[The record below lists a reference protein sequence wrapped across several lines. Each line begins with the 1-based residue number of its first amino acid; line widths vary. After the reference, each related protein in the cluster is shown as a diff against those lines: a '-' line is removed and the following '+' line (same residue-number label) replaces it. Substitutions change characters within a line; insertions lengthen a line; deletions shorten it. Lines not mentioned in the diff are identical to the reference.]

1 MANINNEAGR
11 SEAAALPW
19 SAARTSGSRSLFASA
34 SGAVWIL
41 LALGAIFGALFW
53 GGGSLAAILDT
64 AWRGYAS
71 PVIGGAARGLLGDG
85 TASRIV
91 LWGLDAGLNAVLS
104 VAVPYVLT
112 FYLILALLQESGALS
127 HVTAAADRL
136 LVRTGLTTTASLP
149 LVIGAGCNVP
159 AILSLRSLRSE
170 GERVV
175 AGALV
180 TLVPCSART
189 AVIFGTVGYVLGWQW
204 ALGLY
209 ALVAGVIIGAG
220 HGLRRFFPGVRPM
233 DRVPMALRVP
243 SARAVA
249 VTLWA
254 HLREFILGAV
264 PFVLA
269 GSLVLGALY
278 ETGLIRLA
286 ARPLSPLVEGWLG
299 LPPAAGLTLIF
310 AVLRKE
316 LALQLLMALATMSG
330 AAGGAGLREV
340 MTPPQIFTYALVNT
354 IAIPC
359 TATIGVLARTVGARR
374 AAAIAGG
381 TLLLAVL
388 LGGIAARVLAGL

>member
-1 MANINNEAGR
+1 MANVNNEVSR
-11 SEAAALPW
+11 W
-19 SAARTSGSRSLFASA
+19 SAPRASGWKSVLVSGSSGVWIVLTL
-34 SGAVWIL
+34 GAV
-41 LALGAIFGALFW
+41 FGALFW
-53 GGGSLAAILDT
+53 GGGNLAALFDA
-64 AWRGYAS
+64 AWRAYAS
-71 PVIGGAARGLLGDG
+71 PIIGGAVRGLLGEG
-85 TASRIV
+85 TFSRIM
-91 LWGLDAGLNAVLS
+91 LWGLDTGLNAVLS

-112 FYLILALLQESGALS
+112 FYLILAVLQESGALS
-127 HVTAAADRL
+127 QVTAAADRL

-149 LVIGAGCNVP
+149 LVVGAGCNVP

-189 AVIFGTVGYVLGWQW
+189 AVIFGTVGYVLGWRW

-209 ALVAGVIIGAG
+209 GLVAAVIIGAG
-220 HGLRRFFPGVRPM
+220 HGLRHFFPGVRPI
-233 DRVPMALRVP
+233 DRPPAALRIP
-243 SARAVA
+243 SARPV
-249 VTLWA
+249 VLTLWA
-254 HLREFILGAV
+254 HLRDFVLGAV

-269 GSLVLGALY
+269 GSFVLGALY

-286 ARPLSPLVEGWLG
+286 AGPLSPLVEGWLR

-316 LALQLLMALATMSG
+316 LALQLLMALAAMSG
-330 AAGGAGLREV
+330 APGGGDLRAL
-340 MTPPQIFTYALVNT
+340 MTPTQIFTYALVNT
-354 IAIPC
+354 LAIPC
-359 TATIGVLARTVGARR
+359 TATIGVLARTVGGRR

-381 TLLLAVL
+381 TLVLAVL